1 MNVLPIS
8 LRPPLPT
15 LRSVP
20 SLKSCGAKSPEVSP
34 ITFHMSRPTVNAA
47 ATTAGCGSCL
57 RLLAR
62 NRELEL
68 QLKVNKLVQA
78 TLRVAD
84 AEGARWSAPSLWVC
98 AGDTAP
104 RSRYP

>member
-1 MNVLPIS
+1 M
-8 LRPPLPT
+8 
-15 LRSVP
+15 
-20 SLKSCGAKSPEVSP
+20 SP

-84 AEGARWSAPSLWVC
+84 AEGARWSAPSLWAC
-98 AGDTAP
+98 AGDGSDA
-104 RSRYP
+104 SFMYPIRGRRMCERAFLRLFAV